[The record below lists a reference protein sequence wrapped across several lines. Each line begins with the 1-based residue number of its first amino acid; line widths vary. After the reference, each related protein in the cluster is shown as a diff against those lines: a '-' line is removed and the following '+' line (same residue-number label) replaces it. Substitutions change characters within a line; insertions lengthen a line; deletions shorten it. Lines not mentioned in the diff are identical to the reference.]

1 MSKSFGYARVS
12 STDQDLMVQ
21 VEALKT
27 AGVNDAL
34 IFAEK
39 KSGTT
44 TEGRAELERLLAI
57 LSDGDVLCVTRIDRL
72 ARSMHDFSR
81 ITHDLKK
88 RGVGVRVLLQGI
100 DTSVSGPVGELTMNL
115 LASFAE
121 FETAIRRE
129 RQMEG
134 IARAKRRGVYKGG
147 KRKVDPGDVRRL
159 EADGLGAS
167 AIARQLGC
175 GRATVYRAL
184 AASTS

>member
-1 MSKSFGYARVS
+1 
-12 STDQDLMVQ
+12 
-21 VEALKT
+21 
-27 AGVNDAL
+27 
-34 IFAEK
+34 
-39 KSGTT
+39 
-44 TEGRAELERLLAI
+44 
-57 LSDGDVLCVTRIDRL
+57 
-72 ARSMHDFSR
+72 MHDFSR
-81 ITHDLKK
+81 IAHDLKK

-100 DTSVSGPVGELTMNL
+100 DTSASGPVGELTMNL

-134 IARAKRRGVYKGG
+134 IARAKSRGVYKGG
-147 KRKVDPGDVRRL
+147 KRKVNPDDVLRL

-184 AASTS
+184 SATT